1 MDITVWLW
9 CLGGGALAGLLAG
22 LLGIGGG
29 LVVVPLLIY
38 LLPVIGVAPE
48 LVVPSAIATS
58 LATICMTTA
67 SAALTHSRTG
77 YLERFWLIRVL
88 PGLSVGALLGA
99 FLVTVVNP
107 EWLKLSFA
115 AVLVILSIRMLLP
128 APEGEPKTSVSK
140 RLLAIG
146 AALIGTISGLVG
158 IGGGALTVPFLQR
171 VRIPVRQAIAISSL
185 GSFVIGCSSVV
196 MFILNGWLSEQ
207 TSGPL
212 GLINLPAWI
221 AISMASVL
229 LAPVGAKLAHRLPIK
244 LMRRF
249 FAAFLVV
256 VAINLLMK

>member
-1 MDITVWLW
+1 MDITIWLW

-115 AVLVILSIRMLLP
+115 AVLVILSRLLMVETQMDLHLILNPQQHLGRKLPQSLVLLLQQTMTHQEQDLHTLLVQQMQQQELCQSYNELQNLSLVLTQLLLNKFKLSEDKCPQSQRNNKGSSGWLERFKKGIRRKLPHLRLPELLP
-128 APEGEPKTSVSK
+128 A
-140 RLLAIG
+140 
-146 AALIGTISGLVG
+146 
-158 IGGGALTVPFLQR
+158 
-171 VRIPVRQAIAISSL
+171 
-185 GSFVIGCSSVV
+185 
-196 MFILNGWLSEQ
+196 
-207 TSGPL
+207 
-212 GLINLPAWI
+212 
-221 AISMASVL
+221 
-229 LAPVGAKLAHRLPIK
+229 
-244 LMRRF
+244 
-249 FAAFLVV
+249 
-256 VAINLLMK
+256 